1 MTKAEYKE
9 MHIRMEE
16 LLTLLTEKGELSM
29 ALYKELDDI
38 SEEIATYEET
48 NFPFEV
54 ESLKEMRELNN
65 YQRNFNAFRQ

>member
-29 ALYKELDDI
+29 ALNKELDDI

>member
-1 MTKAEYKE
+1 MTKVEYKE
-9 MHIRMEE
+9 KHTRMEE

-29 ALYKELDDI
+29 ALNKELDDI

>member
-9 MHIRMEE
+9 KQTRMEE
-16 LLTLLTEKGELSM
+16 LLTLLTEKGELPMS
-29 ALYKELDDI
+29 LNKELDNI
-38 SEEIATYEET
+38 SEEIATYEEN

-54 ESLKEMRELNN
+54 ESLKEMRELSN